1 MKQEGMKETS
11 KKVDAA
17 IILAAGGKCKQSTMP
32 IMNEMS
38 EWNTLFCILTWKIFF
53 KMCVE
58 DIFRMT
64 SFKWDI

>member
-17 IILAAGGKCKQSTMP
+17 IILTAGGKCEQSTMP

-38 EWNTLFCILTWKIFF
+38 E
-53 KMCVE
+53 
-58 DIFRMT
+58 
-64 SFKWDI
+64 